1 MQQSITSQIKN
12 EISNTSYN
20 NLFTAKDFLKYG
32 SYDTVKRILIRLN
45 KEEYITRIIDGI
57 YTKTKISKL
66 TNEIVP
72 TDPHTLALKIA
83 DNFSWKIIPTGNH
96 ALNLLGL
103 SEQVPTT
110 YEYLST
116 GPYRI
121 YEYENTIIKFKNTR
135 SVEINELNDKSS
147 LVISAIRTLGK
158 DNINDEVTHKIKSQL
173 SIYECDLI
181 LRDSVK
187 ITNWIYEILKEI
199 CINA

>member
-1 MQQSITSQIKN
+1 MSLLLSLFKIFLIKQ
-12 EISNTSYN
+12 SYN
-20 NLFTAKDFLKYG
+20 FFTDENGLYIESVFSSVSFSSFFFIYAANINLVLCFAFG
-32 SYDTVKRILIRLN
+32 SILIRLN

-121 YEYENTIIKFKNTR
+121 YEYKR
-135 SVEINELNDKSS
+135 
-147 LVISAIRTLGK
+147 
-158 DNINDEVTHKIKSQL
+158 
-173 SIYECDLI
+173 
-181 LRDSVK
+181 
-187 ITNWIYEILKEI
+187 
-199 CINA
+199 